1 MGMQITEELPIELD
15 CWMLR
20 NGILPLEDMETL
32 YGKTPDFVRPKVES
46 ERERVVRTGISNAWK
61 PSYEGEEPPF

>member
-1 MGMQITEELPIELD
+1 MQTTEDIPIELD

-20 NGILPLEDMETL
+20 NGILPLEDMKTL
-32 YGKTPDFVRPKVES
+32 YGKTPDFVRPKE
-46 ERERVVRTGISNAWK
+46 ETAIEYAVRTGTSMGWM